1 MKKESKEK
9 KWKPRAQSLH
19 APRSSGSRVESQAA
33 SSQETT
39 CGQRLTSPQT
49 EPLTQRTQVS
59 HAHQGL
65 SSQRE
70 KYAQRTTFVAS
81 GRVRDLGDAGEGIA
95 ALRSELPQLD
105 GRIAFLD
112 GAIPGDKIVVS
123 RPARS
128 SLKKQG
134 PLHLKRTDFLIEES
148 SPYRQTAFCPAF
160 PDCGGCTLQELQYPE
175 SLKFKSR
182 KVRELLI
189 RIGKRPQAE
198 AEKLVRPCI
207 GMDEPFRF
215 RSRVQ
220 IKVQARRA
228 GKNQTACLQEGAA
241 QSGQAQIS
249 KAPAENPRWGQ
260 AANTQAERRQ
270 SEGAQIQV
278 FQTAISPSGKLQI
291 EKNQA
296 ENTGAKIPQLGF
308 YKRDSHEIADFSFC
322 AIQPRAFDAFRE
334 VARCALGKM
343 LASGGEAARAAE
355 AVNELQ
361 LRQNH
366 QGNHF
371 LVVVVCSSAAGERR
385 QESGKNCMKK
395 QRGASSDSQQ
405 KLQSPDAPPQTESF
419 FPLTNALEQ
428 EAERQGANLSL
439 WLNIKASGPS
449 ADHVESSVAT
459 NFIKLSGPDH
469 LEDNVLGLRYAL
481 SPQAFSQTNLVQDEV
496 LYQTALDLID
506 EYIGPLLQKTDDQ
519 PTFEAGTK
527 LHDRHEQQALEAE
540 IQAFENLRD
549 VACGRELHEVRV
561 VQSKEAPS
569 ILELYCGS
577 GIISLLLSRHFPDAD
592 ISAVEIVPAAVRD
605 ARANAALNGLDQQN
619 LRFICGDASDA
630 FNENRLNLYSQG
642 ASPDEAEPSTEQL
655 IDRSD
660 DSGPNPGFK
669 TPSAEQSA
677 IASEIDPTTAES
689 RLGSSPYTLI
699 VVDPPRQGLTSSLSE
714 TIKASGTPFLLYI
727 SCNPATLARD
737 IARLSPAYQLKT
749 IQPIDMFPWTGHVET
764 VVLMSRVDGK

>member
-70 KYAQRTTFVAS
+70 KYAQRTSFVAS

-112 GAIPGDKIVVS
+112 GALPGDKIVVS

-189 RIGKRPQAE
+189 RIGKIPQAE

-207 GMDEPFRF
+207 GMDKPFHF

-220 IKVQARRA
+220 IKVQASHA
-228 GKNQTACLQEGAA
+228 GE
-241 QSGQAQIS
+241 
-249 KAPAENPRWGQ
+249 
-260 AANTQAERRQ
+260 
-270 SEGAQIQV
+270 AQIQV
-278 FQTAISPSGKLQI
+278 FQTAIAPSGKLQI

-308 YKRDSHEIADFSFC
+308 FKRDSHEIADFPSC

-334 VARCALGKM
+334 AARRALGKM
-343 LASGGEAARAAE
+343 LASDGEAARAAE
-355 AVNELQ
+355 TVSELQ

-366 QGNHF
+366 QGNRF
-371 LVVVVCSSAAGERR
+371 LIVVVCSSEANESQ
-385 QESGKNCMKK
+385 QESGKSYLKK
-395 QRGASSDSQQ
+395 QRGASLESQQ
-405 KLQSPDAPPQTESF
+405 KLQSTDAPPQIESF
-419 FPLTNALEQ
+419 FLLAKALEQ
-428 EAERQGANLSL
+428 EAQRQKASLSL
-439 WLNIKASGPS
+439 WLNIKAAGSS
-449 ADHVESSVAT
+449 ADHVESSAAT
-459 NFIKLSGPDH
+459 NFIKLSGPDQ

-496 LYQTALDLID
+496 LYQTALSMID
-506 EYIGPLLQKTDDQ
+506 EYLG
-519 PTFEAGTK
+519 
-527 LHDRHEQQALEAE
+527 
-540 IQAFENLRD
+540 
-549 VACGRELHEVRV
+549 
-561 VQSKEAPS
+561 QSGEAPG

-660 DSGPNPGFK
+660 DSGPKPESK

-699 VVDPPRQGLTSSLSE
+699 VVDPPRQGLALSLCE
-714 TIKASGTPFLLYI
+714 TIKSSGTPFLLYI

-737 IARLSPAYQLKT
+737 IARLSSAYQPKAV
-749 IQPIDMFPWTGHVET
+749 QPVDMFPWTSHVET
-764 VVLMSRVDGK
+764 VVLLSRK

>member
-9 KWKPRAQSLH
+9 KWKPRTKSQH
-19 APRSSGSRVESQAA
+19 APQSSGSRAESQAA
-33 SSQETT
+33 SSQVTT
-39 CGQRLTSPQT
+39 CAQRLTSPQT
-49 EPLTQRTQVS
+49 EPLAQPTQVS
-59 HAHQGL
+59 YAHQGL
-65 SSQRE
+65 SSQQE
-70 KYAQRTTFVAS
+70 KHTQRTMFVAH

-95 ALRSELPQLD
+95 ALCSELPQLD
-105 GRIAFLD
+105 GRIAFLED
-112 GAIPGDKIVVS
+112 ALPGDKIVLGRSVL
-123 RPARS
+123 S
-128 SLKKQG
+128 SLEKQG
-134 PLHLKRTDFLIEES
+134 PLHLKKTDFVIEEA

-160 PDCGGCTLQELQYPE
+160 LDCGGCTLQELQYPE

-189 RIGKRPQAE
+189 RIGKIPQAE

-207 GMDEPFRF
+207 GMDKPFHF

-228 GKNQTACLQEGAA
+228 GKNQ
-241 QSGQAQIS
+241 
-249 KAPAENPRWGQ
+249 AEK
-260 AANTQAERRQ
+260 TE
-270 SEGAQIQV
+270 I
-278 FQTAISPSGKLQI
+278 
-291 EKNQA
+291 
-296 ENTGAKIPQLGF
+296 KIPQLGF
-308 YKRDSHEIADFSFC
+308 YKRDSHEIADFSSC

-334 VARCALGKM
+334 AARHALGKM
-343 LASGGEAARAAE
+343 LASDGEVARAAE
-355 AVNELQ
+355 TVSELQ

-366 QGNHF
+366 QGNRF
-371 LVVVVCSSAAGERR
+371 LIVVVCSSEANESR
-385 QESGKNCMKK
+385 QESGKSYLKK
-395 QRGASSDSQQ
+395 QRGASLESQQ
-405 KLQSPDAPPQTESF
+405 KLQSPDAPPQVESF
-419 FPLTNALEQ
+419 SLLAKALEK
-428 EAERQGANLSL
+428 EAQRQKASLSL
-439 WLNIKASGPS
+439 WLNIKAAGSS
-449 ADHVESSVAT
+449 ADHVESSAAT

-496 LYQTALDLID
+496 LYQTALSMID
-506 EYIGPLLQKTDDQ
+506 EYLG
-519 PTFEAGTK
+519 
-527 LHDRHEQQALEAE
+527 
-540 IQAFENLRD
+540 
-549 VACGRELHEVRV
+549 
-561 VQSKEAPS
+561 QSGEAPG

-577 GIISLLLSRHFPDAD
+577 GIISLLLARHFPDAD

-660 DSGPNPGFK
+660 DSGPNPESK

-699 VVDPPRQGLTSSLSE
+699 VVDPPRQGLAPGLCQA
-714 TIKASGTPFLLYI
+714 IDASGAPFLLYI

-737 IARLSPAYQLKT
+737 IARLSPAYQLKAV
-749 IQPIDMFPWTGHVET
+749 QPVDMFPWTGHVEC
-764 VVLMSRVDGK
+764 VVLMSRAGNYRVK

>member
-9 KWKPRAQSLH
+9 KWKPRAQSSH

-65 SSQRE
+65 SSKRE
-70 KYAQRTTFVAS
+70 KYAQRTTFVAR

-112 GAIPGDKIVVS
+112 GALPGDKIVVS

-175 SLKFKSR
+175 SLNFKSR

-228 GKNQTACLQEGAA
+228 GKNQAEM
-241 QSGQAQIS
+241 S
-249 KAPAENPRWGQ
+249 K
-260 AANTQAERRQ
+260 
-270 SEGAQIQV
+270 
-278 FQTAISPSGKLQI
+278 
-291 EKNQA
+291 
-296 ENTGAKIPQLGF
+296 AKIPQLGF
-308 YKRDSHEIADFSFC
+308 FKRDSHMIADFSSC
-322 AIQPRAFDAFRE
+322 AIQPCAFDAFRE
-334 VARCALGKM
+334 AARRALGKM
-343 LASGGEAARAAE
+343 LASDGEVARAAE
-355 AVNELQ
+355 TVSELQ

-366 QGNHF
+366 QGNRF
-371 LVVVVCSSAAGERR
+371 LIVVVCSSEANESR
-385 QESGKNCMKK
+385 QESGKSYLKK
-395 QRGASSDSQQ
+395 QRGASLESQQ
-405 KLQSPDAPPQTESF
+405 KLQSTDAPPQIESF
-419 FPLTNALEQ
+419 FLLAKALEQ
-428 EAERQGANLSL
+428 EAQRQKASLSL
-439 WLNIKASGPS
+439 WLNIKAAGSS
-449 ADHVESSVAT
+449 ADHVESYAAT

-496 LYQTALDLID
+496 LYQTALSMID
-506 EYIGPLLQKTDDQ
+506 EYLG
-519 PTFEAGTK
+519 
-527 LHDRHEQQALEAE
+527 
-540 IQAFENLRD
+540 
-549 VACGRELHEVRV
+549 
-561 VQSKEAPS
+561 QSGEAPG

-619 LRFICGDASDA
+619 LRFICGDASQADA
-630 FNENRLNLYSQG
+630 KLH
-642 ASPDEAEPSTEQL
+642 
-655 IDRSD
+655 
-660 DSGPNPGFK
+660 
-669 TPSAEQSA
+669 
-677 IASEIDPTTAES
+677 S
-689 RLGSSPYTLI
+689 RPYTLI
-699 VVDPPRQGLTSSLSE
+699 VVDPPRQGLAPGLCEAISSS
-714 TIKASGTPFLLYI
+714 KAPFLLYI

-737 IARLSPAYQLKT
+737 IARLSPAYQPKAV
-749 IQPIDMFPWTGHVET
+749 QPVDMFPWTGHVET
-764 VVLMSRVDGK
+764 IALIQKI

>member
-9 KWKPRAQSLH
+9 KWKPRAQSSH

-33 SSQETT
+33 NSQETT

-49 EPLTQRTQVS
+49 EPLAQRTQVS

-112 GAIPGDKIVVS
+112 GALPGDKIVVS

-175 SLKFKSR
+175 SLMIKSR

-189 RIGKRPQAE
+189 RIGKIPQAE

-207 GMDEPFRF
+207 GMDKPFHF

-220 IKVQARRA
+220 IKVQASQA
-228 GKNQTACLQEGAA
+228 GE
-241 QSGQAQIS
+241 
-249 KAPAENPRWGQ
+249 
-260 AANTQAERRQ
+260 
-270 SEGAQIQV
+270 AQIQV
-278 FQTAISPSGKLQI
+278 FQTAIAPSGKLQI

-308 YKRDSHEIADFSFC
+308 FKRDSHEIADFPSC

-334 VARCALGKM
+334 AARRALGKM
-343 LASGGEAARAAE
+343 LASDGEAARAAE
-355 AVNELQ
+355 TVSELQ

-366 QGNHF
+366 QGNRF
-371 LVVVVCSSAAGERR
+371 LIVVVCSSEANESR
-385 QESGKNCMKK
+385 QESGKSYLKK
-395 QRGASSDSQQ
+395 QRGASLESQQ
-405 KLQSPDAPPQTESF
+405 KLQSTDAPPQIESF
-419 FPLTNALEQ
+419 FLLAKALEQ
-428 EAERQGANLSL
+428 EAQRQKASLSL
-439 WLNIKASGPS
+439 WLNIKAAGSS
-449 ADHVESSVAT
+449 ADHVESSAAT

-496 LYQTALDLID
+496 LYQTALSMID
-506 EYIGPLLQKTDDQ
+506 EYLG
-519 PTFEAGTK
+519 
-527 LHDRHEQQALEAE
+527 
-540 IQAFENLRD
+540 
-549 VACGRELHEVRV
+549 
-561 VQSKEAPS
+561 QSGEAPG

-660 DSGPNPGFK
+660 DSGPNPGSK

-699 VVDPPRQGLTSSLSE
+699 VVDPPRQGLTSSLCE

-749 IQPIDMFPWTGHVET
+749 IQPIDMFPWTGHVEC
-764 VVLMSRVDGK
+764 VVLMSRAGKYRVK

>member
-9 KWKPRAQSLH
+9 KWKPRTKSQH

-59 HAHQGL
+59 HVRQAL
-65 SSQRE
+65 SSQQVM
-70 KYAQRTTFVAS
+70 YTQQTSFVAS

-112 GAIPGDKIVVS
+112 GALPGDKIVVS

-175 SLKFKSR
+175 SLMIKSR

-189 RIGKRPQAE
+189 RIGKIPQAE

-207 GMDEPFRF
+207 GMDKPFHF

-220 IKVQARRA
+220 IKVQASQA
-228 GKNQTACLQEGAA
+228 GE
-241 QSGQAQIS
+241 
-249 KAPAENPRWGQ
+249 
-260 AANTQAERRQ
+260 
-270 SEGAQIQV
+270 AQIQV
-278 FQTAISPSGKLQI
+278 FQTAIAPSGKLQI

-308 YKRDSHEIADFSFC
+308 FKRDSHEIADFPSC

-334 VARCALGKM
+334 AARRALGKM
-343 LASGGEAARAAE
+343 LASDGEAARAAE
-355 AVNELQ
+355 TVSELQ

-366 QGNHF
+366 QGNRF
-371 LVVVVCSSAAGERR
+371 LIVVVCSSEANESR
-385 QESGKNCMKK
+385 QESGKSYLKK
-395 QRGASSDSQQ
+395 QRGASLESQQ
-405 KLQSPDAPPQTESF
+405 KLQSTDAPPQIESF
-419 FPLTNALEQ
+419 FLLAKALEQ
-428 EAERQGANLSL
+428 EAQRQKASLSL
-439 WLNIKASGPS
+439 WLNIKAAGSS
-449 ADHVESSVAT
+449 ADHVESSAAT

-496 LYQTALDLID
+496 LYQTALSMID
-506 EYIGPLLQKTDDQ
+506 EYLG
-519 PTFEAGTK
+519 
-527 LHDRHEQQALEAE
+527 
-540 IQAFENLRD
+540 
-549 VACGRELHEVRV
+549 
-561 VQSKEAPS
+561 QSGEAPG

-660 DSGPNPGFK
+660 DSGPNPGSK

-699 VVDPPRQGLTSSLSE
+699 VVDPPRQGLTSSLCE

-749 IQPIDMFPWTGHVET
+749 IQPIDMFPWTGHVEC
-764 VVLMSRVDGK
+764 VVLMSRAGKYRVK

>member
-112 GAIPGDKIVVS
+112 GALPSDKIVVS

-175 SLKFKSR
+175 SLNFKSR

-228 GKNQTACLQEGAA
+228 GKNQAEM
-241 QSGQAQIS
+241 S
-249 KAPAENPRWGQ
+249 K
-260 AANTQAERRQ
+260 
-270 SEGAQIQV
+270 
-278 FQTAISPSGKLQI
+278 
-291 EKNQA
+291 
-296 ENTGAKIPQLGF
+296 AKIPQLGF
-308 YKRDSHEIADFSFC
+308 FKRDSHMIADFSSC
-322 AIQPRAFDAFRE
+322 AIQPCAFDAFRE
-334 VARCALGKM
+334 AARRALGKM
-343 LASGGEAARAAE
+343 LASDGEVARAAE
-355 AVNELQ
+355 TVSELQ

-366 QGNHF
+366 QGNCF
-371 LVVVVCSSAAGERR
+371 LIVVVCSSEANESR
-385 QESGKNCMKK
+385 QESGKSYLKK
-395 QRGASSDSQQ
+395 QRGASLESQQ
-405 KLQSPDAPPQTESF
+405 KLQSTDAPPQIESF
-419 FPLTNALEQ
+419 FLLAKALEQ
-428 EAERQGANLSL
+428 EAQRQKASLSL
-439 WLNIKASGPS
+439 WLNIKAAGSS
-449 ADHVESSVAT
+449 ADHVESSAAT

-496 LYQTALDLID
+496 LYQTALSMID
-506 EYIGPLLQKTDDQ
+506 EYLG
-519 PTFEAGTK
+519 
-527 LHDRHEQQALEAE
+527 
-540 IQAFENLRD
+540 
-549 VACGRELHEVRV
+549 
-561 VQSKEAPS
+561 QSGEAPG

-619 LRFICGDASDA
+619 LRFFCGDASDA

-660 DSGPNPGFK
+660 DSGPNPGSK

-699 VVDPPRQGLTSSLSE
+699 VVDPPRQGLTSSLCE

-749 IQPIDMFPWTGHVET
+749 IQPIDMFPWTGHVEC
-764 VVLMSRVDGK
+764 VVLMSRAWKYRVK

>member
-9 KWKPRAQSLH
+9 KWKPRAQSSH

-33 SSQETT
+33 NSQETT

-49 EPLTQRTQVS
+49 KPLAQTTQVS
-59 HAHQGL
+59 HVRQAL
-65 SSQRE
+65 SSQ
-70 KYAQRTTFVAS
+70 QVMHTQQTSLVAR
-81 GRVRDLGDAGEGIA
+81 GRVRDLGEAGEGIA

-112 GAIPGDKIVVS
+112 GALPGDKIVVS
-123 RPARS
+123 RSVRS

-175 SLKFKSR
+175 SLNFKSR

-228 GKNQTACLQEGAA
+228 GKNQAEM
-241 QSGQAQIS
+241 S
-249 KAPAENPRWGQ
+249 K
-260 AANTQAERRQ
+260 
-270 SEGAQIQV
+270 
-278 FQTAISPSGKLQI
+278 
-291 EKNQA
+291 
-296 ENTGAKIPQLGF
+296 AKIPQLGF
-308 YKRDSHEIADFSFC
+308 FKRDSHMIADFSFC
-322 AIQPRAFDAFRE
+322 AIQPCAFDAFRE
-334 VARCALGKM
+334 AARRALGKM
-343 LASGGEAARAAE
+343 LASGGKTAMAAE
-355 AVNELQ
+355 AVSELQ

-366 QGNHF
+366 QGNRF
-371 LVVVVCSSAAGERR
+371 LIVVVCSSAAGERR

-395 QRGASSDSQQ
+395 QRGASLDSQQ
-405 KLQSPDAPPQTESF
+405 KLQSSDVPPQAESYS
-419 FPLTNALEQ
+419 PLAKALEQ
-428 EAERQGANLSL
+428 EAQRQGASLSL
-439 WLNIKASGPS
+439 WLNIKAADPS
-449 ADHVESSVAT
+449 ADHAESPAST
-459 NFIKLSGPDH
+459 NFIKLSGPEQ
-469 LEDNVLGLRYAL
+469 LEDKVLGLRYAL

-496 LYQTALDLID
+496 LYQTALSMID
-506 EYIGPLLQKTDDQ
+506 EYLG
-519 PTFEAGTK
+519 
-527 LHDRHEQQALEAE
+527 
-540 IQAFENLRD
+540 
-549 VACGRELHEVRV
+549 
-561 VQSKEAPS
+561 QSEEAPG

-577 GIISLLLSRHFPDAD
+577 GIISLLLARHFPGAD
-592 ISAVEIVPAAVRD
+592 ISAVEIVPAAIRD

-660 DSGPNPGFK
+660 DSGPNPGSK

-699 VVDPPRQGLTSSLSE
+699 VVDPPRQGLTSSLCE

-749 IQPIDMFPWTGHVET
+749 IQPIDMFPWTGHVEC
-764 VVLMSRVDGK
+764 VVLMSRAGKYRVK

>member
-70 KYAQRTTFVAS
+70 KYAQRTSFVAS

-112 GAIPGDKIVVS
+112 GALPGDKIVVS

-189 RIGKRPQAE
+189 RIGKIPQAE

-207 GMDEPFRF
+207 GMDKPFHF

-220 IKVQARRA
+220 IKVQASHA
-228 GKNQTACLQEGAA
+228 GE
-241 QSGQAQIS
+241 
-249 KAPAENPRWGQ
+249 
-260 AANTQAERRQ
+260 
-270 SEGAQIQV
+270 AQIQV
-278 FQTAISPSGKLQI
+278 FQTAIAPSGKLQI

-308 YKRDSHEIADFSFC
+308 FKRDSHEIADFPSC

-334 VARCALGKM
+334 AARRALGKM
-343 LASGGEAARAAE
+343 LASDGEAARAAE
-355 AVNELQ
+355 TVSELQ

-366 QGNHF
+366 QGNRF
-371 LVVVVCSSAAGERR
+371 LIVVVCSSEANESQ
-385 QESGKNCMKK
+385 QESGKSYLKK
-395 QRGASSDSQQ
+395 QRGASLESQQ
-405 KLQSPDAPPQTESF
+405 KLQSTDAPPQIESF
-419 FPLTNALEQ
+419 FLLAKALEQ
-428 EAERQGANLSL
+428 EAQRQKASLSL
-439 WLNIKASGPS
+439 WLNIKAAGSS
-449 ADHVESSVAT
+449 ADHVESSAAT
-459 NFIKLSGPDH
+459 NFIKLSGPDQ

-496 LYQTALDLID
+496 LYQTALSMID
-506 EYIGPLLQKTDDQ
+506 EYLG
-519 PTFEAGTK
+519 
-527 LHDRHEQQALEAE
+527 
-540 IQAFENLRD
+540 
-549 VACGRELHEVRV
+549 
-561 VQSKEAPS
+561 QSGEAPG

-660 DSGPNPGFK
+660 DSGPKPESK

-749 IQPIDMFPWTGHVET
+749 IQPIDMFPWTSHVET
-764 VVLMSRVDGK
+764 VVLLSRK

>member
-9 KWKPRAQSLH
+9 KWKPRTKSQH
-19 APRSSGSRVESQAA
+19 APRSSASRGESQAA

-39 CGQRLTSPQT
+39 CAQRLTSPQT
-49 EPLTQRTQVS
+49 EPLAQPTEVS
-59 HAHQGL
+59 LSYQGL

-70 KYAQRTTFVAS
+70 KHAQRSIFVAH
-81 GRVRDLGDAGEGIA
+81 GLVRDLGDAGEGIA
-95 ALRSELPQLD
+95 ALRSELPLLD
-105 GRIAFLD
+105 GRIAFLE
-112 GAIPGDKIVVS
+112 GALPGDKIVVS

-189 RIGKRPQAE
+189 RIGKIPQAE

-207 GMDEPFRF
+207 GLDKPFHF

-220 IKVQARRA
+220 IKVQARSA
-228 GKNQTACLQEGAA
+228 G
-241 QSGQAQIS
+241 
-249 KAPAENPRWGQ
+249 
-260 AANTQAERRQ
+260 
-270 SEGAQIQV
+270 
-278 FQTAISPSGKLQI
+278 
-291 EKNQA
+291 KNQA

-308 YKRDSHEIADFSFC
+308 YKRDSHMIADFSSC

-334 VARCALGKM
+334 AARHALGEM
-343 LASGGEAARAAE
+343 LVSGGKTAVAAE
-355 AVNELQ
+355 AVSELQ

-366 QGNHF
+366 QGNRF
-371 LVVVVCSSAAGERR
+371 LIVVVCSSAAGERR

-395 QRGASSDSQQ
+395 QRGASLDSQQ
-405 KLQSPDAPPQTESF
+405 KLQSSDVPPQVESF
-419 FPLTNALEQ
+419 SLLAKALEQ
-428 EAERQGANLSL
+428 EAQRQEASLSL
-439 WLNIKASGPS
+439 WLNIKAAGPT
-449 ADHVESSVAT
+449 ADHAESPAST
-459 NFIKLSGPDH
+459 NFIKLSGPEQ
-469 LEDNVLGLRYAL
+469 LEDKVLGLRYAL

-496 LYQTALDLID
+496 LYQTALSMID
-506 EYIGPLLQKTDDQ
+506 KYVEPLLLKTDGQ
-519 PTFEAGTK
+519 SAFEAGTK
-527 LHDRHEQQALEAE
+527 LHDMHEQQALEAE
-540 IQAFENLRD
+540 IQAFENLRN

-660 DSGPNPGFK
+660 DSGPNPGSK

-699 VVDPPRQGLTSSLSE
+699 VVDPPRQGLTSSLCE

-737 IARLSPAYQLKT
+737 IARLSPAYQLKA
-749 IQPIDMFPWTGHVET
+749 IQPIDMFPWIGHVET
-764 VVLMSRVDGK
+764 VVLLSRK

>member
-70 KYAQRTTFVAS
+70 KYAQRTSFVAS

-112 GAIPGDKIVVS
+112 GALPGDKIVVS

-160 PDCGGCTLQELQYPE
+160 QDCGGCTLQELQYPE

-189 RIGKRPQAE
+189 RIGKIPQAE

-207 GMDEPFRF
+207 GMDKPFHF

-220 IKVQARRA
+220 IKVQASHA
-228 GKNQTACLQEGAA
+228 GE
-241 QSGQAQIS
+241 
-249 KAPAENPRWGQ
+249 
-260 AANTQAERRQ
+260 
-270 SEGAQIQV
+270 AQIQV
-278 FQTAISPSGKLQI
+278 FQTAIAPSGKLQI

-308 YKRDSHEIADFSFC
+308 FKRDSHEIADFPSC

-334 VARCALGKM
+334 AARRALGKM
-343 LASGGEAARAAE
+343 LASDGEAARAAE
-355 AVNELQ
+355 AVSELQ

-366 QGNHF
+366 QGDRF
-371 LVVVVCSSAAGERR
+371 LIVVVCSSEACECR
-385 QESGKNCMKK
+385 QESGKSCLKK
-395 QRGASSDSQQ
+395 QRGASLESQQ
-405 KLQSPDAPPQTESF
+405 KLQSPDVPPQVKSF
-419 FPLTNALEQ
+419 SLLAKALEQ
-428 EAERQGANLSL
+428 EAQRQGASLSL
-439 WLNIKASGPS
+439 WLNIKSADPS
-449 ADHVESSVAT
+449 ADHVESPAST
-459 NFIKLSGPDH
+459 NFIKLSGPDQ

-481 SPQAFSQTNLVQDEV
+481 SPQAFSQTNLIQDKV

-660 DSGPNPGFK
+660 DSGPNPGSK

-699 VVDPPRQGLTSSLSE
+699 VVDPPRQGLTPSLCE

-737 IARLSPAYQLKT
+737 IARLSLAYQPKAV
-749 IQPIDMFPWTGHVET
+749 QPVDMFPWTSHVET
-764 VVLMSRVDGK
+764 VVLLSRK

>member
-1 MKKESKEK
+1 M
-9 KWKPRAQSLH
+9 
-19 APRSSGSRVESQAA
+19 
-33 SSQETT
+33 
-39 CGQRLTSPQT
+39 
-49 EPLTQRTQVS
+49 
-59 HAHQGL
+59 
-65 SSQRE
+65 
-70 KYAQRTTFVAS
+70 
-81 GRVRDLGDAGEGIA
+81 RDLGDAGEGIA

-112 GAIPGDKIVVS
+112 GALPGDKIVVS

-175 SLKFKSR
+175 SLNFKSR

-220 IKVQARRA
+220 IKVQARRED
-228 GKNQTACLQEGAA
+228 KIQTASFPGGKCP
-241 QSGQAQIS
+241 SGQAQIT
-249 KAPAENPRWGQ
+249 KALTENACWGH
-260 AANTQAERRQ
+260 AANTQAERKQ

-296 ENTGAKIPQLGF
+296 EKTEAKIPQLGF
-308 YKRDSHEIADFSFC
+308 YKRDSHEIADFSSC
-322 AIQPRAFDAFRE
+322 AIQPCAFDAFRE
-334 VARCALGKM
+334 AARRALGKM
-343 LASGGEAARAAE
+343 LASDGEVARAAE
-355 AVNELQ
+355 TVSELQ

-366 QGNHF
+366 QGNRF
-371 LVVVVCSSAAGERR
+371 LIVLVCSSEANESR
-385 QESGKNCMKK
+385 QESGKSYLKK
-395 QRGASSDSQQ
+395 QRGASLESQQ
-405 KLQSPDAPPQTESF
+405 KLQSTDAPPQIESF
-419 FPLTNALEQ
+419 FLLAKALEQ
-428 EAERQGANLSL
+428 EAQRQKASLSL
-439 WLNIKASGPS
+439 WLNIKAAGSS
-449 ADHVESSVAT
+449 ADHVESSAAT

-496 LYQTALDLID
+496 LYQTALSMID
-506 EYIGPLLQKTDDQ
+506 EYVEPLLLKTDGQ
-519 PTFEAGTK
+519 SAFEAGTK
-527 LHDRHEQQALEAE
+527 LHDMHEQQALEAE
-540 IQAFENLRD
+540 IQAFENLRN

-577 GIISLLLSRHFPDAD
+577 GIISLLLARHFPDAD

-660 DSGPNPGFK
+660 DSGPNPESK
-669 TPSAEQSA
+669 IPSAEQSA

-699 VVDPPRQGLTSSLSE
+699 VVDPPRQGLAPGLCQA
-714 TIKASGTPFLLYI
+714 IDASGAPFLLYI

-737 IARLSPAYQLKT
+737 IARLSPAYQLKAV
-749 IQPIDMFPWTGHVET
+749 QPVDMFPWTGHVEC
-764 VVLMSRVDGK
+764 VVLMSRAGNYRVK

>member
-9 KWKPRAQSLH
+9 KWKPRTKSQH
-19 APRSSGSRVESQAA
+19 APRSSASRGESQAA

-39 CGQRLTSPQT
+39 CAQRLTSPQT
-49 EPLTQRTQVS
+49 EPLAQPTEVS
-59 HAHQGL
+59 LSYQGL

-70 KYAQRTTFVAS
+70 KHAQRSIFVAH
-81 GRVRDLGDAGEGIA
+81 GLVRDLGDAGEGIA
-95 ALRSELPQLD
+95 ALRSELPLLD
-105 GRIAFLD
+105 GRIAFLE
-112 GAIPGDKIVVS
+112 GALPGDKIVVS

-189 RIGKRPQAE
+189 RIGKIPQAE

-207 GMDEPFRF
+207 GLDKPFHF

-220 IKVQARRA
+220 IKVQARSA
-228 GKNQTACLQEGAA
+228 G
-241 QSGQAQIS
+241 
-249 KAPAENPRWGQ
+249 
-260 AANTQAERRQ
+260 
-270 SEGAQIQV
+270 
-278 FQTAISPSGKLQI
+278 
-291 EKNQA
+291 KNQA

-308 YKRDSHEIADFSFC
+308 YKRDSHMIADFSSC

-334 VARCALGKM
+334 AARHALGEM
-343 LASGGEAARAAE
+343 LVSGGKTAVAAE
-355 AVNELQ
+355 AVSELQ

-366 QGNHF
+366 QGNRF
-371 LVVVVCSSAAGERR
+371 LIVVVCSSAAGERR

-395 QRGASSDSQQ
+395 QRGASLDSQQ
-405 KLQSPDAPPQTESF
+405 KLQSSDVPPQVESF
-419 FPLTNALEQ
+419 SLLAKALEQ
-428 EAERQGANLSL
+428 EAQRQEASLSL
-439 WLNIKASGPS
+439 WLNIKAAGPT
-449 ADHVESSVAT
+449 ADHAESPAST
-459 NFIKLSGPDH
+459 NFIKLSGPEQ
-469 LEDNVLGLRYAL
+469 LEDKVLGLRYAL

-496 LYQTALDLID
+496 LYQTALSMID
-506 EYIGPLLQKTDDQ
+506 EYVG
-519 PTFEAGTK
+519 
-527 LHDRHEQQALEAE
+527 
-540 IQAFENLRD
+540 
-549 VACGRELHEVRV
+549 
-561 VQSKEAPS
+561 QSGEAPG

-577 GIISLLLSRHFPDAD
+577 GIISLLLARHFPGAD

-660 DSGPNPGFK
+660 DSGPNPGSK

-689 RLGSSPYTLI
+689 RLCSSPYTLI
-699 VVDPPRQGLTSSLSE
+699 VVDPPRQGLTSSLCE

-737 IARLSPAYQLKT
+737 IARLSPHYQLKAV
-749 IQPIDMFPWTGHVET
+749 QPIDMFPWTSHVET
-764 VVLMSRVDGK
+764 VVLLSRK

>member
-112 GAIPGDKIVVS
+112 GALPSDKIVVS

-134 PLHLKRTDFLIEES
+134 TLHLKRTDFLIEES

-175 SLKFKSR
+175 SLNFKSR

-228 GKNQTACLQEGAA
+228 GKNQAEM
-241 QSGQAQIS
+241 S
-249 KAPAENPRWGQ
+249 K
-260 AANTQAERRQ
+260 
-270 SEGAQIQV
+270 
-278 FQTAISPSGKLQI
+278 
-291 EKNQA
+291 
-296 ENTGAKIPQLGF
+296 AKIPQLGF
-308 YKRDSHEIADFSFC
+308 FKRDSHMIADFSSC
-322 AIQPRAFDAFRE
+322 AIQPCAFDAFRE
-334 VARCALGKM
+334 AARRALGKM
-343 LASGGEAARAAE
+343 LASDGEVARAAE
-355 AVNELQ
+355 TVSELQ

-366 QGNHF
+366 QGNCF
-371 LVVVVCSSAAGERR
+371 LIVVVCSSEANESR
-385 QESGKNCMKK
+385 QESGKSYLKK
-395 QRGASSDSQQ
+395 QRGASLESQQ
-405 KLQSPDAPPQTESF
+405 KLQSTDAPPQIESF
-419 FPLTNALEQ
+419 FLLAKALEQ
-428 EAERQGANLSL
+428 EAQRQKASLSL
-439 WLNIKASGPS
+439 WLNIKAAGSS
-449 ADHVESSVAT
+449 ADHVESSAAT

-496 LYQTALDLID
+496 LYQTALSMID
-506 EYIGPLLQKTDDQ
+506 EYLG
-519 PTFEAGTK
+519 
-527 LHDRHEQQALEAE
+527 
-540 IQAFENLRD
+540 
-549 VACGRELHEVRV
+549 
-561 VQSKEAPS
+561 QSGEAPG

-660 DSGPNPGFK
+660 DSGPNPESK

-699 VVDPPRQGLTSSLSE
+699 VVDPPRQGLAPGLCQA
-714 TIKASGTPFLLYI
+714 IDASGAPFLLYI

-737 IARLSPAYQLKT
+737 IARLSPAYQLKAV
-749 IQPIDMFPWTGHVET
+749 QPIDMFPWTSHVET
-764 VVLMSRVDGK
+764 VVLLSRK

>member
-9 KWKPRAQSLH
+9 KWKPRTKSQH
-19 APRSSGSRVESQAA
+19 APRSSASRGESQAA

-39 CGQRLTSPQT
+39 CAQRLTSPQT
-49 EPLTQRTQVS
+49 EPLAQPTEVS
-59 HAHQGL
+59 LSYQGL

-70 KYAQRTTFVAS
+70 KHAQRSIFVAH
-81 GRVRDLGDAGEGIA
+81 GLVRDLGDAGEGIA
-95 ALRSELPQLD
+95 ALRSELPLLD
-105 GRIAFLD
+105 GRIAFLE
-112 GAIPGDKIVVS
+112 GALPGDKIVVS

-189 RIGKRPQAE
+189 RIGKIPQAE

-207 GMDEPFRF
+207 GLDKPFHF

-220 IKVQARRA
+220 IKVQARSA
-228 GKNQTACLQEGAA
+228 G
-241 QSGQAQIS
+241 
-249 KAPAENPRWGQ
+249 
-260 AANTQAERRQ
+260 
-270 SEGAQIQV
+270 
-278 FQTAISPSGKLQI
+278 
-291 EKNQA
+291 KNQA

-308 YKRDSHEIADFSFC
+308 YKRDSHMIADFSSC

-334 VARCALGKM
+334 AARHALGEM
-343 LASGGEAARAAE
+343 LVSGGKTAVAAE
-355 AVNELQ
+355 AVSELQ

-366 QGNHF
+366 QGNRF
-371 LVVVVCSSAAGERR
+371 LIVVVCSSAAGERR

-395 QRGASSDSQQ
+395 QRGASLDSQQ
-405 KLQSPDAPPQTESF
+405 KLQSSDVPPQVESF
-419 FPLTNALEQ
+419 SLLAKALEQ
-428 EAERQGANLSL
+428 EAQRQEASLSL
-439 WLNIKASGPS
+439 WLNIKAAGPT
-449 ADHVESSVAT
+449 ADHAESPAST
-459 NFIKLSGPDH
+459 NFIKLSGPEQ
-469 LEDNVLGLRYAL
+469 LEDKVLGLRYAL

-496 LYQTALDLID
+496 LYQTALSMID
-506 EYIGPLLQKTDDQ
+506 KYVEPLLLKTDGQ
-519 PTFEAGTK
+519 SAFEAGTK
-527 LHDRHEQQALEAE
+527 LHDMHEQQALEAE
-540 IQAFENLRD
+540 IQAFENLRN

-577 GIISLLLSRHFPDAD
+577 GIISLLLARHFPGAD

-660 DSGPNPGFK
+660 DSGPNPGSK

-689 RLGSSPYTLI
+689 RLCSSPYTLI
-699 VVDPPRQGLTSSLSE
+699 VVDPPRQGLTSSLCE

-737 IARLSPAYQLKT
+737 IARLSPHYQLKAV
-749 IQPIDMFPWTGHVET
+749 QPIDMFPWTSHVET
-764 VVLMSRVDGK
+764 VVLLSRK

>member
-112 GAIPGDKIVVS
+112 GALPGDKIVVS
-123 RPARS
+123 CPARS

-220 IKVQARRA
+220 IKVQARR
-228 GKNQTACLQEGAA
+228 GG
-241 QSGQAQIS
+241 
-249 KAPAENPRWGQ
+249 
-260 AANTQAERRQ
+260 
-270 SEGAQIQV
+270 
-278 FQTAISPSGKLQI
+278 
-291 EKNQA
+291 KNQA
-296 ENTGAKIPQLGF
+296 EMSKAKIPQLGF
-308 YKRDSHEIADFSFC
+308 FKRDSHVIADFSSC
-322 AIQPRAFDAFRE
+322 AIQPCAFDAFRE
-334 VARCALGKM
+334 AARRALGKM
-343 LASGGEAARAAE
+343 LASDGEVARAAE
-355 AVNELQ
+355 TVSELQ

-366 QGNHF
+366 QGNCF
-371 LVVVVCSSAAGERR
+371 LIVVVCSSEANESR
-385 QESGKNCMKK
+385 QESGKSYLKK
-395 QRGASSDSQQ
+395 QRGASLELQQ
-405 KLQSPDAPPQTESF
+405 KLQSTDAPPQIESF
-419 FPLTNALEQ
+419 FLLAKALEQ
-428 EAERQGANLSL
+428 EAQRQKASLSL
-439 WLNIKASGPS
+439 WLNIKAAGSS
-449 ADHVESSVAT
+449 ADHVESSAAT

-496 LYQTALDLID
+496 LYQTALSMID
-506 EYIGPLLQKTDDQ
+506 EYLG
-519 PTFEAGTK
+519 
-527 LHDRHEQQALEAE
+527 
-540 IQAFENLRD
+540 
-549 VACGRELHEVRV
+549 
-561 VQSKEAPS
+561 QSGEAPG

-660 DSGPNPGFK
+660 DSGPNPGSK

-699 VVDPPRQGLTSSLSE
+699 VVDPPRQGLTPSLCE
-714 TIKASGTPFLLYI
+714 TISSSKAPFLLYI

-749 IQPIDMFPWTGHVET
+749 IQPIDMFPWTGHVEC
-764 VVLMSRVDGK
+764 VVLMSRAGNYRVK

>member
-70 KYAQRTTFVAS
+70 KYAQRTSFVAS

-112 GAIPGDKIVVS
+112 GALPGDKIVVS
-123 RPARS
+123 RQARS

-189 RIGKRPQAE
+189 RIGKIPQAE

-207 GMDEPFRF
+207 GMDKPFHF

-220 IKVQARRA
+220 IKVQASHA
-228 GKNQTACLQEGAA
+228 GE
-241 QSGQAQIS
+241 
-249 KAPAENPRWGQ
+249 
-260 AANTQAERRQ
+260 
-270 SEGAQIQV
+270 AQIQV
-278 FQTAISPSGKLQI
+278 FQTAIAPSGKLQI

-308 YKRDSHEIADFSFC
+308 FKRDSHEIADFPSC

-334 VARCALGKM
+334 AARRALGKM
-343 LASGGEAARAAE
+343 LASDGEAARAAE
-355 AVNELQ
+355 TVSELQ

-366 QGNHF
+366 QGNRF
-371 LVVVVCSSAAGERR
+371 LIVVVCSSEANESQ
-385 QESGKNCMKK
+385 QESGKSYLKK
-395 QRGASSDSQQ
+395 QRGASLESQQ
-405 KLQSPDAPPQTESF
+405 KLQSTDAPPQIESF
-419 FPLTNALEQ
+419 FLLAKALEQ
-428 EAERQGANLSL
+428 EAQRQKASLSL
-439 WLNIKASGPS
+439 WLNIKAAGSS
-449 ADHVESSVAT
+449 ADHVESSAAT
-459 NFIKLSGPDH
+459 NFIKLSGPDQ

-496 LYQTALDLID
+496 LYQTALSMID
-506 EYIGPLLQKTDDQ
+506 EYLG
-519 PTFEAGTK
+519 
-527 LHDRHEQQALEAE
+527 
-540 IQAFENLRD
+540 
-549 VACGRELHEVRV
+549 
-561 VQSKEAPS
+561 QSGEAPG

-660 DSGPNPGFK
+660 DSGPKPESK

-749 IQPIDMFPWTGHVET
+749 IQPIDMFPWTSHVET
-764 VVLMSRVDGK
+764 VVLLSRK

>member
-70 KYAQRTTFVAS
+70 KYAQRSTFVAS

-112 GAIPGDKIVVS
+112 GALPGDKIVVS

-175 SLKFKSR
+175 SLNFKSR

-228 GKNQTACLQEGAA
+228 GKNQAEM
-241 QSGQAQIS
+241 S
-249 KAPAENPRWGQ
+249 K
-260 AANTQAERRQ
+260 
-270 SEGAQIQV
+270 
-278 FQTAISPSGKLQI
+278 
-291 EKNQA
+291 
-296 ENTGAKIPQLGF
+296 AKIPQLGF
-308 YKRDSHEIADFSFC
+308 FKRDSHMIANFSSC
-322 AIQPRAFDAFRE
+322 AIQPCAFDAFRE
-334 VARCALGKM
+334 AARRALGKM
-343 LASGGEAARAAE
+343 LASDGEVARAAE
-355 AVNELQ
+355 TVSELQ

-366 QGNHF
+366 QGNRF
-371 LVVVVCSSAAGERR
+371 LIVVVCSSEANESR
-385 QESGKNCMKK
+385 QESGKSYLKK
-395 QRGASSDSQQ
+395 QRGASLESQQ
-405 KLQSPDAPPQTESF
+405 KLQSTDAPPQIESF
-419 FPLTNALEQ
+419 FLLAKALEQ
-428 EAERQGANLSL
+428 EAQRQKASLSL
-439 WLNIKASGPS
+439 WLNIKAAGSS
-449 ADHVESSVAT
+449 ADHVESSAAT

-496 LYQTALDLID
+496 LYQTALSMID
-506 EYIGPLLQKTDDQ
+506 EYLG
-519 PTFEAGTK
+519 
-527 LHDRHEQQALEAE
+527 
-540 IQAFENLRD
+540 
-549 VACGRELHEVRV
+549 
-561 VQSKEAPS
+561 QSGEAPG

-577 GIISLLLSRHFPDAD
+577 GIISLLLARHFPDAD

-619 LRFICGDASDA
+619 LRFICGDASQADA
-630 FNENRLNLYSQG
+630 KLH
-642 ASPDEAEPSTEQL
+642 
-655 IDRSD
+655 
-660 DSGPNPGFK
+660 
-669 TPSAEQSA
+669 
-677 IASEIDPTTAES
+677 S
-689 RLGSSPYTLI
+689 RPYTLI
-699 VVDPPRQGLTSSLSE
+699 VVDPPRQGLAPGLCEAISSS
-714 TIKASGTPFLLYI
+714 KAPFLLYI

-737 IARLSPAYQLKT
+737 IARLSPAYQPKAV
-749 IQPIDMFPWTGHVET
+749 QPVDMFPWTSHVET
-764 VVLMSRVDGK
+764 VALLSKLNTEHHLDIEIGEDELSEIDFSKDATYGEIKKYVLDKYGLKVSSLYIAQIKRKHGLIERENYNFSKKENQRVPNCPEEKEKAIEDALEHFGMI

>member
-9 KWKPRAQSLH
+9 KWKSRTKSTH
-19 APRSSGSRVESQAA
+19 APRSSASRAESQAA
-33 SSQETT
+33 GSQETT
-39 CGQRLTSPQT
+39 ST
-49 EPLTQRTQVS
+49 
-59 HAHQGL
+59 
-65 SSQRE
+65 
-70 KYAQRTTFVAS
+70 QRTTFVAH
-81 GRVRDLGDAGEGIA
+81 GLVRDLGDAGEGIA
-95 ALRSELPQLD
+95 ALRSELPLLD
-105 GRIAFLD
+105 GRIAFLE
-112 GAIPGDKIVVS
+112 GALPGDKIVLS
-123 RPARS
+123 RSVLS

-134 PLHLKRTDFLIEES
+134 PLHLKKTDFVIEEA
-148 SPYRQTAFCPAF
+148 SPYRQTAFCPVF

-189 RIGKRPQAE
+189 RIGKIPQAE
-198 AEKLVRPCI
+198 AEKLVRPCL
-207 GMDEPFRF
+207 GMVEPFRF

-220 IKVQARRA
+220 IKVQARRG

-308 YKRDSHEIADFSFC
+308 FKRDSHEIADFSFC
-322 AIQPRAFDAFRE
+322 AIQPRAFDDFRE
-334 VARCALGKM
+334 AARHALGGM

-355 AVNELQ
+355 MVSELQ

-395 QRGASSDSQQ
+395 QRGAYSDSQQ
-405 KLQSPDAPPQTESF
+405 KLQSPDVPPQVESF
-419 FPLTNALEQ
+419 FLLAKALEQ
-428 EAERQGANLSL
+428 EAQRQEASLSL
-439 WLNIKASGPS
+439 WLNIKAAGPS
-449 ADHVESSVAT
+449 ADHVESPAAT
-459 NFIKLSGPDH
+459 NFIKLSGPDQ

-496 LYQTALDLID
+496 LYQTALSMID
-506 EYIGPLLQKTDDQ
+506 EYVG
-519 PTFEAGTK
+519 
-527 LHDRHEQQALEAE
+527 
-540 IQAFENLRD
+540 
-549 VACGRELHEVRV
+549 
-561 VQSKEAPS
+561 QSEEAPS

-577 GIISLLLSRHFPDAD
+577 GIISLLLARHFPGAD
-592 ISAVEIVPAAVRD
+592 ISAVEIVPAAIRD
-605 ARANAALNGLDQQN
+605 ARANAAMNGLDQQN
-619 LRFICGDASDA
+619 LRFICGDASQADIKLQTKLEVKVA
-630 FNENRLNLYSQG
+630 SSQQSVINEEL
-642 ASPDEAEPSTEQL
+642 PS
-655 IDRSD
+655 
-660 DSGPNPGFK
+660 K
-669 TPSAEQSA
+669 PSK
-677 IASEIDPTTAES
+677 
-689 RLGSSPYTLI
+689 PYTLI
-699 VVDPPRQGLTSSLSE
+699 VVDPPRQGLALSLCE
-714 TIKASGTPFLLYI
+714 TIKSSGTPFLLYI

-737 IARLSPAYQLKT
+737 IARLSPAYQLKAV
-749 IQPIDMFPWTGHVET
+749 QPIDMFPWTGHVET
-764 VVLMSRVDGK
+764 VALLSKLNTEHHLDIEIGEDELSEIDFSKDATYGEIKKYVLDKYGLKVSSLYIAQIKRKHGLIERENYNFSKKENQRVPNCPEEKEKAIEDALEHFGMI

>member
-9 KWKPRAQSLH
+9 KWKPKAQSLH

-49 EPLTQRTQVS
+49 EPLAQQTQVS

-65 SSQRE
+65 SSLRE
-70 KYAQRTTFVAS
+70 KYAQRTSFVAS
-81 GRVRDLGDAGEGIA
+81 GRVRDLGDVGEGIA

-112 GAIPGDKIVVS
+112 GALPGDKIVVS

-160 PDCGGCTLQELQYPE
+160 PDCGGCTLQELQYSE
-175 SLKFKSR
+175 SLMIKSR

-189 RIGKRPQAE
+189 RIGKIPQAE

-207 GMDEPFRF
+207 GMDKPFHF

-228 GKNQTACLQEGAA
+228 GKIQTASFPGGKCP
-241 QSGQAQIS
+241 SGQAQIS
-249 KAPAENPRWGQ
+249 KAPAENPPWGQ
-260 AANTQAERRQ
+260 AASAQAERRQ
-270 SEGAQIQV
+270 SEEAQI
-278 FQTAISPSGKLQI
+278 AKLQM
-291 EKNQA
+291 EKAQA
-296 ENTGAKIPQLGF
+296 EKTEAKIPQLGF
-308 YKRDSHEIADFSFC
+308 YKRDSHEIADFPSC

-366 QGNHF
+366 QGNRF
-371 LVVVVCSSAAGERR
+371 LIVLVCSAEASESR
-385 QESGKNCMKK
+385 QESGKICMKK
-395 QRGASSDSQQ
+395 QSGVSFDSQQ
-405 KLQSPDAPPQTESF
+405 KRQSPDIPLQVESF
-419 FPLTNALEQ
+419 FLLAKALEQ
-428 EAERQGANLSL
+428 EAQRQKASLSL
-439 WLNIKASGPS
+439 WLNIKAAGSS
-449 ADHVESSVAT
+449 ADHVESSAAT

-496 LYQTALDLID
+496 LYQTALSMID
-506 EYIGPLLQKTDDQ
+506 EYLG
-519 PTFEAGTK
+519 
-527 LHDRHEQQALEAE
+527 
-540 IQAFENLRD
+540 
-549 VACGRELHEVRV
+549 
-561 VQSKEAPS
+561 QSGEAPG

-577 GIISLLLSRHFPDAD
+577 GIISLLLARHFPDAD

-660 DSGPNPGFK
+660 DSGPNPESK

-699 VVDPPRQGLTSSLSE
+699 VVDPPRQGLTSSLCE

-749 IQPIDMFPWTGHVET
+749 IQPIDMFPWTGHVEC
-764 VVLMSRVDGK
+764 VCLMSRKG

>member
-112 GAIPGDKIVVS
+112 GALPGDKIVVS
-123 RPARS
+123 CPARS

-175 SLKFKSR
+175 SLNFKSR

-228 GKNQTACLQEGAA
+228 GKNQAEM
-241 QSGQAQIS
+241 S
-249 KAPAENPRWGQ
+249 K
-260 AANTQAERRQ
+260 
-270 SEGAQIQV
+270 
-278 FQTAISPSGKLQI
+278 
-291 EKNQA
+291 
-296 ENTGAKIPQLGF
+296 AKIPQLGF
-308 YKRDSHEIADFSFC
+308 FKRDSHMIADFSSC
-322 AIQPRAFDAFRE
+322 AIQPCAFDAFRE
-334 VARCALGKM
+334 AARRALGKM
-343 LASGGEAARAAE
+343 LASDGEVARAAE
-355 AVNELQ
+355 TVSELQ

-366 QGNHF
+366 QGNCF
-371 LVVVVCSSAAGERR
+371 LIVVVCSSEANESR
-385 QESGKNCMKK
+385 QESGKSYLKK
-395 QRGASSDSQQ
+395 QRGASLESQQ
-405 KLQSPDAPPQTESF
+405 KLQSTDAPPQIESF
-419 FPLTNALEQ
+419 FLLAKALEQ

-439 WLNIKASGPS
+439 WLNFKAAGPS
-449 ADHVESSVAT
+449 ADYVESPAAT
-459 NFIKLSGPDH
+459 NFIKLSGPDQ
-469 LEDNVLGLRYAL
+469 LEDIVLGLRYAL
-481 SPQAFSQTNLVQDEV
+481 SPQAFSQTNLIQDKV
-496 LYQTALDLID
+496 LYQTALSLID
-506 EYIGPLLQKTDDQ
+506 KYVEPLLLKTDGQ
-519 PTFEAGTK
+519 SAFEAGTK
-527 LHDRHEQQALEAE
+527 LHDMHEQQALETE
-540 IQAFENLRD
+540 IQAFENQRD
-549 VACGRELHEVRV
+549 DACGRGPHEVQV

-577 GIISLLLSRHFPDAD
+577 GIISLLISRHFPDAD

-605 ARANAALNGLDQQN
+605 ARANAALNGLDQKN
-619 LRFICGDASDA
+619 LRFICGDASQADIKLQTKLEVKVA
-630 FNENRLNLYSQG
+630 SSQQSVINEEL
-642 ASPDEAEPSTEQL
+642 PS
-655 IDRSD
+655 
-660 DSGPNPGFK
+660 K
-669 TPSAEQSA
+669 PSK
-677 IASEIDPTTAES
+677 
-689 RLGSSPYTLI
+689 PYTLI
-699 VVDPPRQGLTSSLSE
+699 VVDPPRQGLALSLCE
-714 TIKASGTPFLLYI
+714 TIKSSGTPFLLYI

-737 IARLSPAYQLKT
+737 IARLSSAYQPKAV
-749 IQPIDMFPWTGHVET
+749 QPVDMFPWTSHVET
-764 VVLMSRVDGK
+764 VVLLSRK

>member
-49 EPLTQRTQVS
+49 EPLAQRTQVS

-70 KYAQRTTFVAS
+70 KYAQRTTFVAR
-81 GRVRDLGDAGEGIA
+81 GRVRDLGEAGEGIA
-95 ALRSELPQLD
+95 ALCSELPQLD

-112 GAIPGDKIVVS
+112 GALPGDKIVVS

-175 SLKFKSR
+175 SLNFKSR

-228 GKNQTACLQEGAA
+228 GKNQAEM
-241 QSGQAQIS
+241 S
-249 KAPAENPRWGQ
+249 K
-260 AANTQAERRQ
+260 
-270 SEGAQIQV
+270 
-278 FQTAISPSGKLQI
+278 
-291 EKNQA
+291 
-296 ENTGAKIPQLGF
+296 AKIPQLGF
-308 YKRDSHEIADFSFC
+308 FKRDSHMIADFSSC
-322 AIQPRAFDAFRE
+322 AIQPCAFDAFRE
-334 VARCALGKM
+334 AARRALGKM
-343 LASGGEAARAAE
+343 LASDGEVARAAE
-355 AVNELQ
+355 TVSELQ

-366 QGNHF
+366 QGNRF
-371 LVVVVCSSAAGERR
+371 LIVVVCSSEANESR
-385 QESGKNCMKK
+385 QESGKSYLKK
-395 QRGASSDSQQ
+395 QRGASLESQQ
-405 KLQSPDAPPQTESF
+405 KLQSTDAPPQIESF
-419 FPLTNALEQ
+419 FLLAKALEK
-428 EAERQGANLSL
+428 EAQRQGASLSL
-439 WLNIKASGPS
+439 WLNIKAAGSS
-449 ADHVESSVAT
+449 ADHVESSAAT

-496 LYQTALDLID
+496 LYQTALSMID
-506 EYIGPLLQKTDDQ
+506 EYLG
-519 PTFEAGTK
+519 
-527 LHDRHEQQALEAE
+527 
-540 IQAFENLRD
+540 
-549 VACGRELHEVRV
+549 
-561 VQSKEAPS
+561 QSGEAPG

-577 GIISLLLSRHFPDAD
+577 GIISLLLARHFPDAD

-619 LRFICGDASDA
+619 LRFICGDASQADA
-630 FNENRLNLYSQG
+630 KLQTKLEVKVASSQQSVINEEL
-642 ASPDEAEPSTEQL
+642 PS
-655 IDRSD
+655 
-660 DSGPNPGFK
+660 K
-669 TPSAEQSA
+669 PSK
-677 IASEIDPTTAES
+677 
-689 RLGSSPYTLI
+689 PYTLI
-699 VVDPPRQGLTSSLSE
+699 VVDPPRQGLAPGLCQA
-714 TIKASGTPFLLYI
+714 IDASGAPFLLYI

-737 IARLSPAYQLKT
+737 IARLNPAYQLKAV
-749 IQPIDMFPWTGHVET
+749 QPIDMFPWTGHVEC
-764 VVLMSRVDGK
+764 VVLMSRAGKYRVK

>member
-9 KWKPRAQSLH
+9 KWKPRAQSSH
-19 APRSSGSRVESQAA
+19 AQRSSGSRVESQAA

-49 EPLTQRTQVS
+49 EPLAQRTQVS

-70 KYAQRTTFVAS
+70 KYAQRTTFVAR
-81 GRVRDLGDAGEGIA
+81 GRVRDLGEAGEGIA

-105 GRIAFLD
+105 GRIAFLE
-112 GAIPGDKIVVS
+112 GALPGDKIVFGRLVL
-123 RPARS
+123 S
-128 SLKKQG
+128 SLEKQG
-134 PLHLKRTDFLIEES
+134 PLHLKKTDFVIEEA

-182 KVRELLI
+182 KVRELLT
-189 RIGKRPQAE
+189 RIGKIPQAE
-198 AEKLVRPCI
+198 AEKLVRPCL
-207 GMDEPFRF
+207 GMEEPFRF

-220 IKVQARRA
+220 IKVQARRED
-228 GKNQTACLQEGAA
+228 KIQTASFPVGKCP
-241 QSGQAQIS
+241 SGQAQIT
-249 KAPAENPRWGQ
+249 KALTENACWGH
-260 AANTQAERRQ
+260 AANTQAERMQ

-296 ENTGAKIPQLGF
+296 EKTEAKIPQLGF
-308 YKRDSHEIADFSFC
+308 FKRDSHMIADFSSC
-322 AIQPRAFDAFRE
+322 AIQPCAFDAFRE
-334 VARCALGKM
+334 AARRALGKM
-343 LASGGEAARAAE
+343 LASDGEVARAAE
-355 AVNELQ
+355 TVSELQ

-366 QGNHF
+366 QGNRF
-371 LVVVVCSSAAGERR
+371 LIVVVCSSEANESR
-385 QESGKNCMKK
+385 QESGKSYLKK
-395 QRGASSDSQQ
+395 QRGASLESQQ
-405 KLQSPDAPPQTESF
+405 KLQSTDAPPQIESF
-419 FPLTNALEQ
+419 FLLAKALEQ
-428 EAERQGANLSL
+428 EALRQGVRLSL
-439 WLNIKASGPS
+439 WLNIKAAGPS
-449 ADHVESSVAT
+449 TDHIDSPLTT
-459 NFIKLSGPDH
+459 NFIKLSGPEQ

-496 LYQTALDLID
+496 LYQTALSLID
-506 EYIGPLLQKTDDQ
+506 EYLG
-519 PTFEAGTK
+519 
-527 LHDRHEQQALEAE
+527 
-540 IQAFENLRD
+540 
-549 VACGRELHEVRV
+549 
-561 VQSKEAPS
+561 QSGEAPS

-577 GIISLLLSRHFPDAD
+577 GIISLLLARHFPGAD
-592 ISAVEIVPAAVRD
+592 ISAVEIVPAAIRD

-660 DSGPNPGFK
+660 DSGPNPGSK

-677 IASEIDPTTAES
+677 IVSEIDPTTAES

-699 VVDPPRQGLTSSLSE
+699 VVDPPRQGLAPGLCEAISSS
-714 TIKASGTPFLLYI
+714 KAPFLLYI

-737 IARLSPAYQLKT
+737 IARLSPAYQPKAV
-749 IQPIDMFPWTGHVET
+749 QPVDMFPWTGHVET
-764 VVLMSRVDGK
+764 AVLMSREG

>member
-70 KYAQRTTFVAS
+70 KYAQRTSFVAS

-112 GAIPGDKIVVS
+112 GALPGDKIVVS

-228 GKNQTACLQEGAA
+228 GKNQAEM
-241 QSGQAQIS
+241 S
-249 KAPAENPRWGQ
+249 K
-260 AANTQAERRQ
+260 
-270 SEGAQIQV
+270 
-278 FQTAISPSGKLQI
+278 
-291 EKNQA
+291 
-296 ENTGAKIPQLGF
+296 AKIPQLGF
-308 YKRDSHEIADFSFC
+308 YKRDSHMIADFSSC

-334 VARCALGKM
+334 AARHALGEM
-343 LASGGEAARAAE
+343 LVSGGKTAVAAE
-355 AVNELQ
+355 AVSELQ

-366 QGNHF
+366 QGNRF
-371 LVVVVCSSAAGERR
+371 LIVVVCSSEANESR
-385 QESGKNCMKK
+385 QESGKSYLKK
-395 QRGASSDSQQ
+395 QRGASLELQQ
-405 KLQSPDAPPQTESF
+405 KLQSTDAPSQIESF
-419 FPLTNALEQ
+419 FLLAKALEQ
-428 EAERQGANLSL
+428 EAQRQKASLSL
-439 WLNIKASGPS
+439 WLNIKAAGSS
-449 ADHVESSVAT
+449 ADHVESSAAT

-619 LRFICGDASDA
+619 LRFICGDASQADIKLQTKLEVKVA
-630 FNENRLNLYSQG
+630 SSQQSVINEEL
-642 ASPDEAEPSTEQL
+642 PS
-655 IDRSD
+655 
-660 DSGPNPGFK
+660 K
-669 TPSAEQSA
+669 PSK
-677 IASEIDPTTAES
+677 
-689 RLGSSPYTLI
+689 PYTLI
-699 VVDPPRQGLTSSLSE
+699 VVDPPRQGLALSLCE
-714 TIKASGTPFLLYI
+714 TIKSSGTPFLLYI

-737 IARLSPAYQLKT
+737 IARLSLAYQPKAV
-749 IQPIDMFPWTGHVET
+749 QPVDMFPWTSHVET
-764 VVLMSRVDGK
+764 VVLLSRK

>member
-9 KWKPRAQSLH
+9 KWKPRAQSSH

-49 EPLTQRTQVS
+49 EPLAQRTQVS

-112 GAIPGDKIVVS
+112 GALPGDKIVVS
-123 RPARS
+123 CPARS

-175 SLKFKSR
+175 SLNFKSR

-228 GKNQTACLQEGAA
+228 GKNQAEM
-241 QSGQAQIS
+241 S
-249 KAPAENPRWGQ
+249 K
-260 AANTQAERRQ
+260 
-270 SEGAQIQV
+270 
-278 FQTAISPSGKLQI
+278 
-291 EKNQA
+291 
-296 ENTGAKIPQLGF
+296 AKIPQLGF
-308 YKRDSHEIADFSFC
+308 FKRDSHMIADFSSC
-322 AIQPRAFDAFRE
+322 AIQPCAFDAFRE
-334 VARCALGKM
+334 AARRALGKM
-343 LASGGEAARAAE
+343 LASDGEVARAAE
-355 AVNELQ
+355 TVSELQ

-366 QGNHF
+366 QGNRF
-371 LVVVVCSSAAGERR
+371 LIVVVCSSEANESR
-385 QESGKNCMKK
+385 QESGKSYLKK
-395 QRGASSDSQQ
+395 QRGASLESQQ
-405 KLQSPDAPPQTESF
+405 KLQSTDAPPQIESF
-419 FPLTNALEQ
+419 FLLAKALEQ
-428 EAERQGANLSL
+428 EAQRQKASLSL
-439 WLNIKASGPS
+439 WLNIKAAGSS
-449 ADHVESSVAT
+449 ADHVESSAAT

-496 LYQTALDLID
+496 LYQTALSMID
-506 EYIGPLLQKTDDQ
+506 EYLG
-519 PTFEAGTK
+519 
-527 LHDRHEQQALEAE
+527 
-540 IQAFENLRD
+540 
-549 VACGRELHEVRV
+549 
-561 VQSKEAPS
+561 QSGEAPG

-577 GIISLLLSRHFPDAD
+577 GIISLLLARHFPDAD

-619 LRFICGDASDA
+619 LRFICGDASQADA
-630 FNENRLNLYSQG
+630 KLH
-642 ASPDEAEPSTEQL
+642 
-655 IDRSD
+655 
-660 DSGPNPGFK
+660 
-669 TPSAEQSA
+669 
-677 IASEIDPTTAES
+677 S
-689 RLGSSPYTLI
+689 RPYTLI
-699 VVDPPRQGLTSSLSE
+699 VVDPPRQGLAPGLCEAISSS
-714 TIKASGTPFLLYI
+714 KAPFLLYI

-737 IARLSPAYQLKT
+737 IARLSPAYQPKAV
-749 IQPIDMFPWTGHVET
+749 QPVDMFPWTSHVET
-764 VVLMSRVDGK
+764 VVLMSREG